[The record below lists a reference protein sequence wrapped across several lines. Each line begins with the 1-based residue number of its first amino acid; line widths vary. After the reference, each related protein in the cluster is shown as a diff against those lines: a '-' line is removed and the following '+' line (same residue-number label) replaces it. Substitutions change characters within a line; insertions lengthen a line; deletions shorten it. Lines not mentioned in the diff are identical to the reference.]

1 MEQSMT
7 KQNFDMGRWSVYSLY
22 LAAFVAIVA
31 FFSFIVFLSEI
42 EELSNSVMM
51 WVSIALVG
59 IGMAGVVG
67 GIYLKNKGDSRAL
80 VVSLLGNIV
89 ILIGM
94 VLSAIV
100 IEEPALQ
107 SGWWVVWW
115 LAFYCVIAAEVVIGF
130 GMFLHGRKNSQYE
143 VVGFAR
149 KNALQIGLLI
159 VFELMW
165 IVYITQ
171 APGTFLAPEMYGAF
185 MSTIPFFGIIALPLT
200 MVIIAGEIDLS
211 FPSIMALGTVTF
223 LEVFDLIMRVAAD
236 SGMTESSEGTII
248 AIAATIAFVACLF
261 AGFIAGLMNG
271 LLVVKIG
278 IPSLIATIG
287 TQFFWRGLILVIREG
302 RSGVLVDPKHSYL
315 GQILVGKVGGYL
327 PMQMLWLIVIA
338 VLTWMLLNRH
348 KFGAHIYLI
357 GDNENSARLMGVNSD
372 RTRIL
377 IFALVG
383 TVSALAGIIASLHVV
398 NFFTSQGEGYLMTTL
413 ASVFLGGTSV
423 FGGTGTILGTFVACF
438 MIGSIEAGI
447 VAIGMTGFWTKL
459 IYGLTIVISVA
470 MHAILRK
477 RMG

>member
-1 MEQSMT
+1 MEQSIT
-7 KQNFDMGRWSVYSLY
+7 KQKNNRDQWSTYSLF
-22 LAAFVAIVA
+22 LAAFISIVA
-31 FFSFIVFLSEI
+31 LFSFISYLSET
-42 EELSNSVMM
+42 ENLPSSVMM
-51 WVSIALVG
+51 WASIALVG
-59 IGMAGVVG
+59 LGLAGVVG
-67 GIYLKNKGDSRAL
+67 GIYLKNSGDSRAL
-80 VVSLLGNIV
+80 VVSFLGSIT
-89 ILIGM
+89 ILIGT

-100 IEEPALQ
+100 IDEPALN
-107 SGWWVVWW
+107 SGWW
-115 LAFYCVIAAEVVIGF
+115 LAFYCAVAAEAVIGF
-130 GMFLHGRKNSQYE
+130 GIFLYARKNSQYE
-143 VVGFAR
+143 MVGFAR
-149 KNALQIGLLI
+149 KNALQIGLLV

-165 IVYITQ
+165 IFYITQ

-200 MVIIAGEIDLS
+200 MVIIAGEMDLS

-223 LEVFDLIMRVAAD
+223 LEVFDLIMRIAAD
-236 SGMTESSEGTII
+236 SGMTESSEGTLIG
-248 AIAATIAFVACLF
+248 IAATIAFIACLL
-261 AGFIAGLMNG
+261 AGFLAGLMNG

-287 TQFFWRGLILVIREG
+287 TQFFWRGVILVVREG
-302 RSGVLVDPKHSYL
+302 RSGVLVDPKNSYL
-315 GQILVGKVGGYL
+315 GKILVGKVGGYL
-327 PMQMLWLIVIA
+327 PMQMFWLIVIA